1 MDLAL
6 AGRTIAIAGSTAGI
20 GSVLTT
26 SLDREHVHLLLVGGR
41 PERLNALAQTLSPDA
56 LIGIV
61 PGDLRRESDRNRCT
75 AALLGSPELDG
86 FVFLPAELRPD
97 AIGEAR
103 SSELRETFDVNVLS
117 AFELAQ
123 TALSRASSSAS
134 FVFVSSID
142 AHRHPR
148 HTPSASYDSSK
159 RALESISESVA
170 VEAGSRGI
178 RSNCIIPGLIRTPM
192 TEDFFGQEFEAD
204 RLRFLDAVPLG
215 RAGNPEDV
223 ADIIMFLLSP
233 VSGYVNG
240 TSIPVDGGFLC
251 QGV

>member
-6 AGRTIAIAGSTAGI
+6 AGRTIAVAGSTSGI
-20 GSVLTT
+20 GSALTT
-26 SLDREHVHLLLVGGR
+26 SLDRESARVLLVGGR
-41 PERLNALAQTLSPDA
+41 PQRLSALAQTLSPEN
-56 LIGIV
+56 LIDIV

-75 AALLGSPELDG
+75 TALLGSLELDG

-97 AIGEAR
+97 AISQAR
-103 SSELRETFDVNVLS
+103 SSEFRETFDVNVLS
-117 AFELAQ
+117 AFEFAQAALA
-123 TALSRASSSAS
+123 RASSSAS

-159 RALESISESVA
+159 RALESVSESVA

-192 TEDFFGQEFEAD
+192 TEDFFGEEFEAD
-204 RLRFLDAVPLG
+204 RRRFLDAVPLG
-215 RAGNPEDV
+215 RPGNPEDV
-223 ADIIMFLLSP
+223 ADLIMFLLSP
-233 VSGYVNG
+233 VSRYISG

-251 QGV
+251 QGL

>member
-1 MDLAL
+1 M
-6 AGRTIAIAGSTAGI
+6 
-20 GSVLTT
+20 
-26 SLDREHVHLLLVGGR
+26 HLLH
-41 PERLNALAQTLSPDA
+41 TLSPEHAASD
-56 LIGIV
+56 IV
-61 PGDLRRESDRNRCT
+61 PGDLRRESERDRVYRLLSSSPGDLT
-75 AALLGSPELDG
+75 ASCFCRRNCE
-86 FVFLPAELRPD
+86 RI
-97 AIGEAR
+97 AIAEAR
-103 SSELRETFDVNVLS
+103 SSEFRETFDVNVFS
-117 AFELAQ
+117 AFEFAQ
-123 TALSRASSSAS
+123 AALSRASSTAS

-192 TEDFFGQEFEAD
+192 TEDFFGQEFETE

-215 RAGNPEDV
+215 RPGTPEDV
-223 ADIIMFLLSP
+223 ANLIMFLLSP
-233 VSGYVNG
+233 VSGYITG

-251 QGV
+251 QGL

>member
-6 AGRTIAIAGSTAGI
+6 AGKTIAIAGSTAGI
-20 GSVLTT
+20 GSALTA
-26 SLDREHVHLLLVGGR
+26 SLDREHARLLLVGGR
-41 PERLNALAQTLSPDA
+41 SERLSALADTLSPGV

-61 PGDLRRESDRNRCT
+61 PGDLRRESERNQCT
-75 AALLGSPELDG
+75 DALLGSAELNG
-86 FVFLPAELRPD
+86 FVFLPAELRTD
-97 AIGEAR
+97 SFAEAR
-103 SSELRETFDVNVLS
+103 SCEFRETFDVNVFA
-117 AFELAQ
+117 AFEFAQ
-123 TALSRASSSAS
+123 AALSRASSLAS

-159 RALESISESVA
+159 RALESISESIA

-192 TEDFFGQEFEAD
+192 TEDFFGQEFEAE
-204 RLRFLDAVPLG
+204 RLQFLDTVPLG
-215 RAGNPEDV
+215 RPGNPEDV
-223 ADIIMFLLSP
+223 ANLITFLLSP
-233 VSGYVNG
+233 VAGYVNG

-251 QGV
+251 QGL